1 MALFRQRPHDDVDPF
16 TDLLFN
22 ALLTFTFLFLVALVL
37 LNPPAKTGI
46 VDPKAEFLI
55 TVSWPDGN
63 PNDMDIW
70 VSGPDGEEV
79 SYKHPQAGLMNLDR
93 DDRGMVNDTQVVNGV
108 EISNPINQEVLTIR
122 GRPAGEYVVN
132 LHYFKTQVDAVD
144 APPDLARVPVTV
156 YLAEVNPQLKVL
168 FYNTTV
174 LEKEGDEVTAFRFTI
189 TPDGH
194 VTGINQL
201 QKSLV
206 KGPGKS

>member
-1 MALFRQRPHDDVDPF
+1 MALFRQRSGDDIDPF

-63 PNDMDIW
+63 PNDIDIW
-70 VSGPDGEEV
+70 IEGPDGEAV
-79 SYKHPQAGLMNLDR
+79 SYKRPQGGLMNLDR
-93 DDRGMVNDTQVVNGV
+93 DDRGMVNDTQIVNGQ

-132 LHYFKTQVDAVD
+132 LHYFKTQADDGGEEA
-144 APPDLARVPVTV
+144 ARVPVTV

-168 FYNTTV
+168 FYNTSV
-174 LEKEGDEVTAFRFTI
+174 LEKEGDELTAFRFTI
-189 TPDGH
+189 TPAGN

-201 QKSLV
+201 QKNLV
-206 KGPGKS
+206 RGTEK